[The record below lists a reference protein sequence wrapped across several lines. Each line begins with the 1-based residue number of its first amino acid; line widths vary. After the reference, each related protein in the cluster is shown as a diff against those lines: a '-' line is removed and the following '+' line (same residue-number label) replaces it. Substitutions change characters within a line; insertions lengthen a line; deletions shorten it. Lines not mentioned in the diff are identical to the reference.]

1 MQGEVG
7 SNPSSPSF
15 KEGVQSP
22 GIHVVPSRHCS
33 SSGGSSGVQTGFGKK
48 CLHLFFFLS
57 FLFLPSIFFFVEKT
71 SCCFGYIR
79 PSVWGPLNFEQAKLG

>member
-1 MQGEVG
+1 MEGEVG

-48 CLHLFFFLS
+48 CLHLFFFFFISS
-57 FLFLPSIFFFVEKT
+57 FHFFFVEKT
-71 SCCFGYIR
+71 SCCFSYIR
-79 PSVWGPLNFEQAKLG
+79 PGVWGPLNFE